1 MALLPVGFTKP
12 NRSRSPLVVS
22 YTTVSPLPAEAGGLL
37 SVALSVDLRRPRFPR
52 HRALR
57 SPDFPHS
64 VRAHIPPHKTRPS
77 IHPNPNRSTFV
88 SMYVLFC
95 FNIQFLHD

>member
-52 HRALR
+52 HRALW

-64 VRAHIPPHKTRPS
+64 VRAIVPRTKRDRPS
-77 IHPNPNRSTFV
+77 LPTPFV
-88 SMYVLFC
+88 SHSSLCTSCCV
-95 FNIQFLHD
+95 